1 MEWWEFATLIFAA
14 LSFLGMCWQ
23 IVRAESLAP
32 TPTLHIE
39 WDDPTKE
46 SDKTVQV
53 TLRIRP
59 AFGFD
64 FYGVKVLEATDW
76 PYRRECWLKRDE
88 RKVTEDAPLFHR
100 LRYPVGGSG
109 SFVIQVLSVSPIRK
123 RLIACAWKVTAADAG
138 ADLSGPKQ
146 RRLLTETRSWRGASW
161 MVESSSRLEDS
172 IRVLAGREGLVSS
185 GIAAVRNP
193 SFLIGSSIL
202 IRMLPTQQA
211 RTKMDTD

>member
-1 MEWWEFATLIFAA
+1 MTVLGMEWWEFATLIFAA

-39 WDDPTKE
+39 WDNPIKE

-53 TLRIRP
+53 TLWIRP

-88 RKVTEDAPLFHR
+88 RKVTEDDPLFHR
-100 LRYPVGGSG
+100 LRYPVDGSG

-123 RLIACAWKVTAADAG
+123 RLIACAWKVTATDGGEAPSDT
-138 ADLSGPKQ
+138 KQ
-146 RRLLTETRSWRGASW
+146 QRLLTETRSWWVWYPGA
-161 MVESSSRLEDS
+161 ELLGLLDHRLGWK
-172 IRVLAGREGLVSS
+172 IPLGYWREGKGSYRAALPLSAIPRSS
-185 GIAAVRNP
+185 
-193 SFLIGSSIL
+193 
-202 IRMLPTQQA
+202 
-211 RTKMDTD
+211 

>member
-1 MEWWEFATLIFAA
+1 MTVLGMEWWEFATLIFAA

-39 WDDPTKE
+39 WDNPIKE

-53 TLRIRP
+53 TLWIRP

-88 RKVTEDAPLFHR
+88 RKVTEDDPLFHR
-100 LRYPVGGSG
+100 LRYPVDGSG
-109 SFVIQVLSVSPIRK
+109 SFIIQVLSVSPIRK
-123 RLIACAWKVTAADAG
+123 R
-138 ADLSGPKQ
+138 
-146 RRLLTETRSWRGASW
+146 
-161 MVESSSRLEDS
+161 
-172 IRVLAGREGLVSS
+172 
-185 GIAAVRNP
+185 
-193 SFLIGSSIL
+193 
-202 IRMLPTQQA
+202 
-211 RTKMDTD
+211 